1 MSKRNWGILLLVLGG
16 MSVLGSV
23 VNGSLEGYVQEIT
36 LSNLVTIVLM
46 IGMIVGG
53 IVLIIKESRTKYTT
67 CRKDGLSRNL
77 CVNPTQSVFYY
88 DSKILKKF

>member
-53 IVLIIKESRTKYTT
+53 IVLIIKG
-67 CRKDGLSRNL
+67 RK
-77 CVNPTQSVFYY
+77 
-88 DSKILKKF
+88 